1 MKQKL
6 RKDFVLNSV
15 NFFFI
20 SLFNYIFKMIED
32 TFISSYAI
40 VVIVDQ
46 HFTSKKVRTSIF
58 LHRREGNHGYTKS
71 HVCPWN

>member
-32 TFISSYAI
+32 TFIPSYAI

-58 LHRREGNHGYTKS
+58 LHRCEGNHDYMKS

>member
-1 MKQKL
+1 
-6 RKDFVLNSV
+6 
-15 NFFFI
+15 
-20 SLFNYIFKMIED
+20 MIED

>member
-6 RKDFVLNSV
+6 REDFVLNSV
-15 NFFFI
+15 NFFLLF
-20 SLFNYIFKMIED
+20 LFNYIFKMIED

-58 LHRREGNHGYTKS
+58 LHRREGNHGYMKS
-71 HVCPWN
+71 HVCPWK

>member
-15 NFFFI
+15 NF
-20 SLFNYIFKMIED
+20 LFYIFVQLYFKMIED

-58 LHRREGNHGYTKS
+58 LHRREGNHGYMKS

>member
-32 TFISSYAI
+32 TFLSSYAI

-58 LHRREGNHGYTKS
+58 LHRREGNHGYMKS

>member
-1 MKQKL
+1 
-6 RKDFVLNSV
+6 
-15 NFFFI
+15 
-20 SLFNYIFKMIED
+20 MIED

-58 LHRREGNHGYTKS
+58 LHRREGNHGYMKS
-71 HVCPWN
+71 HVCPRN

>member
-40 VVIVDQ
+40 VVIVS
-46 HFTSKKVRTSIF
+46 T
-58 LHRREGNHGYTKS
+58 LHRKKS
-71 HVCPWN
+71 EPVFFYIDVKVTMVT